1 MYVFVFMC
9 VGVCVT
15 IITKEEF
22 MNLRVNEG
30 GTWEKLDGEG
40 RVEPTIVNRALTCE
54 ILKQ

>member
-1 MYVFVFMC
+1 MC

-40 RVEPTIVNRALTCE
+40 GVEPTIVNRALTCE